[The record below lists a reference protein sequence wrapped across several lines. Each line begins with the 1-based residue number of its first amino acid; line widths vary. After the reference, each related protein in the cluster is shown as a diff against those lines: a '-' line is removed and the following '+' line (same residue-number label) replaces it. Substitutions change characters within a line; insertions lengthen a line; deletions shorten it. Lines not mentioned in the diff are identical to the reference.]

1 MTTIPMLEIREK
13 NGSNGKAT
21 YERDYLVFTRLQTY
35 KDESRKDCEQSLR
48 DHLDDLINQLVIMR
62 ACV

>member
-1 MTTIPMLEIREK
+1 MKIPQLEVRLKDGSDGKK
-13 NGSNGKAT
+13 NF
-21 YERDYLVFTRLQTY
+21 ERDYLVFTKLQTY
-35 KDESRKDCEQSLR
+35 SESSKESADQALR

>member
-1 MTTIPMLEIREK
+1 MKIPELAVRLK
-13 NGSNGKAT
+13 DGSNGKKT
-21 YERDYLVFTRLQTY
+21 VERDYLVFTKLQTY
-35 KDESRKDCEQSLR
+35 DDQSKETADQALR

>member
-1 MTTIPMLEIREK
+1 MSVLPQLEIRLK
-13 NGSNGKAT
+13 DGSNGQKT
-21 YERDYLVFTRLQTY
+21 VERDYLVFTKLQTY
-35 KDESRKDCEQSLR
+35 DDQDKQTADQALR